1 MVKHVNKLTLT
12 SRVRKIGCKG
22 TNFYVNAKINT
33 ELFDFYRKKLHSGT
47 DHAMCFF
54 QHRSQSLP
62 SNLGSTKN
70 VFCEKGS
77 TLRKNS
83 GGRQYKA
90 VC

>member
-47 DHAMCFF
+47 DPAVYFF
-54 QHRSQSLP
+54 SASF
-62 SNLGSTKN
+62 SITA
-70 VFCEKGS
+70 F
-77 TLRKNS
+77 
-83 GGRQYKA
+83 
-90 VC
+90 